1 MASLIALTLMVM
13 LSLMAVSTTQSY
25 AFDINHE
32 RIGRSSS
39 SSSSSSSRYN
49 SCIPQLQRTTPT
61 SCPATTTTLYSVA
74 SFNDEQDDDDD
85 KEEAV
90 IVESKRS
97 RLRRTIFFWNNDNNN
112 RMTTQSRSSNQTTRR
127 RSKKRAAKIVAA
139 SLASAGGIVSI
150 LGGGVG
156 APIIPA
162 SYALTQADIAEQ
174 GLQIYS
180 LRPGISI
187 EQAEQL
193 GKGEMPD
200 EVRDNIDAKSSV
212 GKTTGLSK
220 EDAII
225 KTKKSDLYG
234 EYDADNDEDDDDDDD
249 DFDEA
254 DEEYLFGTEKSD
266 SGTAIDVRKQ
276 RASSFGSSTSSG
288 STASTDVSNKISK
301 GTKDSFSGGSKTKPI
316 MVYASVGVACFI
328 PTFGLFGV
336 RDFIRNRKEEK
347 NVKKGLEIIEAQRAE
362 YFGIDKNGKNITDTN
377 STDTTSDGDI
387 DDELKDLK
395 DGDDDDDDDD
405 DDDEPEPPKRKRRS
419 LPKTPPGDG
428 SGGSGSGS
436 GGDSSGSGSSGGY
449 DNDNGGEDGPSDDD
463 IQRLGDIFNKS

>member
-1 MASLIALTLMVM
+1 MTSLLALTLMVV
-13 LSLMAVSTTQSY
+13 LSLMAVTTTQSY
-25 AFDINHE
+25 SFNMNHHE
-32 RIGRSSS
+32 RIVGRSSRSIS
-39 SSSSSSSRYN
+39 SKYN
-49 SCIPQLQRTTPT
+49 SCCLPPPQQRTTTTTPIF
-61 SCPATTTTLYSVA
+61 SCPTTTTTLYSVA
-74 SFNDEQDDDDD
+74 PSLNDNDNDN
-85 KEEAV
+85 EARAT
-90 IVESKRS
+90 ESKRS
-97 RLRRTIFFWNNDNNN
+97 RLRHTLCFWNNNSK
-112 RMTTQSRSSNQTTRR
+112 RTQTQTR

-150 LGGGVG
+150 LGGVGG
-156 APIIPA
+156 APTIVSPA
-162 SYALTQADIAEQ
+162 YALTQADIAEQ

-234 EYDADNDEDDDDDDD
+234 EYDASTNDDDDGDD

-276 RASSFGSSTSSG
+276 RASSFASSSSG
-288 STASTDVSNKISK
+288 SSASTDVSNKISK

-316 MVYASVGVACFI
+316 KLYASVGVACFI

-436 GGDSSGSGSSGGY
+436 GSGSGGDSSGSGSSGGY